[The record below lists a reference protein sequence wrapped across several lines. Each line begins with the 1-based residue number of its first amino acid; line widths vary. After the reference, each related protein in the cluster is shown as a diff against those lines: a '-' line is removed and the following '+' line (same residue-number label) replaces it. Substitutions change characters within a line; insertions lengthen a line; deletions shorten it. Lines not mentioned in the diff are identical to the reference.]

1 MFLVLLLRELKDRLG
16 DTWGFVGGCP
26 FVSRVEEFFTGQQ
39 RGEGQLRRLID
50 AVLGDDVVD
59 SQDGDKNSDDMA
71 FVSRIQVLMVHGT
84 DDPFVSVDLGR
95 QAAGIL
101 EQSGMSV
108 EWHEYS
114 RADNDGHWIKE
125 PEGFDDIVRFLQ
137 VQGK

>member
-1 MFLVLLLRELKDRLG
+1 
-16 DTWGFVGGCP
+16 
-26 FVSRVEEFFTGQQ
+26 
-39 RGEGQLRRLID
+39 
-50 AVLGDDVVD
+50 
-59 SQDGDKNSDDMA
+59 MA

-137 VQGK
+137 IQGK